1 MSQQPIGHAPGNS
14 EKNKW
19 EFKTHSYQIADTGD
33 YDGHYELT
41 NGDITLWTKDDDEE
55 TERFLRLA
63 AHFLNKVGINLS
75 DAKVDD
81 LSYQVYLLELEK
93 KQLQERV
100 KELEDKP
107 AGAVWVKASDIN
119 IEYRKTYYAKWP
131 SGTVIKATGWFQE
144 SDGTFFWNE
153 QGYIPILKNE
163 HHMLLI
169 LDESGTAAS
178 KDVEKEGGN
187 A

>member
-107 AGAVWVKASDIN
+107 AGAVWVKASERLPLERKRNYIFRQANN
-119 IEYRKTYYAKWP
+119 IRSAQVIYLDHVKEISDYPCHP
-131 SGTVIKATGWFQE
+131 SIHYCRTSQYHGI
-144 SDGTFFWNE
+144 S
-153 QGYIPILKNE
+153 Y
-163 HHMLLI
+163 
-169 LDESGTAAS
+169 SGS
-178 KDVEKEGGN
+178 GSLPRHL
-187 A
+187 